1 MGVIAMAVQ
10 KKKHP
15 KFLRPNYGR
24 SSRSRIKIAWRAPR
38 GIDNKKRRKV
48 EYMGASPSIGYR
60 NAREMRGVRK
70 DDGLLERLVHNLQE
84 AEQAIAEEDAG
95 KKYFVKIA
103 GSVGERKRVLIRAKC
118 KSAEMKVSN

>member
-1 MGVIAMAVQ
+1 MMIMAVA

-48 EYMGASPSIGYR
+48 EYMGALPSIGYR

-70 DDGLLERLVHNLQE
+70 DDGLRERYVHNVQE
-84 AEQAIAEEDAG
+84 TEAVLKDKDAG

-103 GSVGERKRVLIRAKC
+103 GSVGERKRALIRAKC
-118 KSAEMKVSN
+118 KNAGVKVSN